1 MKVSQRDNRPVIV
14 TFMLA
19 IFVLGML
26 TGAVI
31 TDHAWKA
38 RTYETRED
46 QEVATV

>member
-1 MKVSQRDNRPVIV
+1 VRDNRPTIAVI
-14 TFMLA
+14 MLA

-38 RTYETRED
+38 
-46 QEVATV
+46 ATNQTSSSQR